1 MNLLRL
7 NLRLCLYVQG
17 LPGGIKGEK
26 GEQGEPGKRVSS
38 LFNQTS
44 IFPIN
49 VIFENKANVEL
60 R

>member
-1 MNLLRL
+1 ML

-38 LFNQTS
+38 LFNQTF
-44 IFPIN
+44 IFPIT
-49 VIFENKANVEL
+49 VIFENKANVEI